1 MKYLGERSLSSV
13 MSVVLKIAW
22 YVVLIGAI
30 GGGLFLFAM
39 LLFPLEEITEA
50 VELQNDPD
58 WQRMYNM
65 PLALKILFVPYFALA
80 VVLLLKIIRKCRNLF
95 ENFRNDV
102 VFRPHNVDLIR
113 DIGKIL
119 IVFSIITFQFGSLIV
134 SLLLLLLCEVFK
146 NGTSLQE
153 EHDLTV

>member
-1 MKYLGERSLSSV
+1 
-13 MSVVLKIAW
+13 MSVILRISW
-22 YVVLIGAI
+22 YVVLVGAI
-30 GGGLFLFAM
+30 GGGLFIFAM
-39 LLFPLEEITEA
+39 LLFPLEGLTEA
-50 VELQNDPD
+50 VELHNDQD
-58 WQRMYNM
+58 WQRMYSM
-65 PLALKILFVPYFALA
+65 PLALKILFVPYYVVV

-119 IVFSIITFQFGSLIV
+119 IVFSIITFQFGALIG

-146 NGTSLQE
+146 SGTSLQE

>member
-13 MSVVLKIAW
+13 MSVILNIAW

-39 LLFPLEEITEA
+39 LLFPLDGLTEA
-50 VELQNDPD
+50 VELHNDPD
-58 WQRMYNM
+58 WQKMYSL
-65 PLALKILFVPYFALA
+65 PLALKVLFVPYY
-80 VVLLLKIIRKCRNLF
+80 VVVVLLLLKIIRRCRILF
-95 ENFRNDV
+95 ENFRKDV
-102 VFRPHNVDLIR
+102 VFRPDNVVLIR
-113 DIGKIL
+113 NIGKIL
-119 IVFSIITFQFGSLIV
+119 IVFSIMTFQFGSLIV

-146 NGTSLQE
+146 TGTSLQE